1 MQAIEFDTHI
11 ENGLI
16 HLPANLQ
23 HWQEGKP
30 VRVIV
35 LVDEKLPENKN
46 QQHKPSINRHAGKIN
61 LTQDPLA
68 FQNVIR
74 DEWA

>member
-1 MQAIEFDTHI
+1 MQAIEFDAHI

-23 HWQEGKP
+23 HWQQGKP

-35 LVDEKLPENKN
+35 LVDDDQPENIDEL
-46 QQHKPSINRHAGKIN
+46 SINSHAGKIN

-68 FQNVIR
+68 FQKAIR